1 MAYRPEKYMAFV
13 KGASC
18 ALALA
23 VGIAS
28 PAFAERAPRSA
39 GADARV
45 RTVMYN
51 EVDVIRIDTQL
62 RVNTAI
68 ELGKGERISQV
79 LLGDSES
86 YEVEVLSNRN
96 TISIKP
102 VIGKA
107 HSNMTVYTNRRAIA
121 FYLTEGASNTP
132 TFRVTVQ
139 YPDERPARTVAA
151 AGTPGSRDSGYSYS
165 GKGEFRPVKV
175 WNDGRNTFFEF
186 TGETRPSIFGVNAQ
200 GYEVTTN
207 STTRGRIVKVT
218 GISNEYSIRV
228 GDQVICIKRIEGGA
242 VYEAQIVAA
251 LQTKEF

>member
-1 MAYRPEKYMAFV
+1 MADKPKQHIEQIK
-13 KGASC
+13 C
-18 ALALA
+18 ALSALILA
-23 VGIAS
+23 IGVAS
-28 PAFAERAPRSA
+28 PALAERAPKSA

-68 ELGKGERISQV
+68 ELGNGERISQV

-102 VIGKA
+102 VIAKA

-121 FYLTEGASNTP
+121 FYLTEGASKTP
-132 TFRVTVQ
+132 TYRVTVQ
-139 YPDERPARTVAA
+139 YPDERRARTVAA
-151 AGTPGSRDSGYSYS
+151 AGTPGSRDTGYSYS
-165 GKGEFRPVKV
+165 GSGEFRPVRV

-186 TGETRPSIFGVNAQ
+186 SGQTRPSIFGVNAK
-200 GYEVTTN
+200 GFEVTTN
-207 STTRGRIVKVT
+207 STTRGSIVKVT
-218 GISNEYSIRV
+218 GLQSEYSIRV
-228 GDQVICIKRIEGGA
+228 GDEVICIKRIEGGT
-242 VYEAQIVAA
+242 VYEAHTVAA
-251 LQTKEF
+251 LQTREF